1 MINHAFVRMAGVV
14 AILSIPLMAWA
25 DGACELRN
33 TTQKERALYDW
44 VATDFPRLVRTSNDY
59 VRVESNVGVDRNS
72 VCGGKSVPL
81 FVNSDVTFMLDGQA
95 QAASQQQMQV
105 LSDQGTAVVAKMQE
119 NIKSGM
125 SVMAASDVM
134 EPEIRRIDRERA
146 LISARDNIRVHVD
159 FNSESAECLGEKM
172 EVAGAVAACRLDNE
186 DDTTQL
192 VVLFGAWK
200 KGDAGEFNAAFDRSL
215 PSHRMQTIAISI
227 VAAGEALDGA
237 IQQTDWAAI
246 QSRIQQE

>member
-1 MINHAFVRMAGVV
+1 MINHAFVRIAGVV
-14 AILSIPLMAWA
+14 AILSIPFMAWA

-105 LSDQGTAVVAKMQE
+105 WDDQATAVVAKMQE

-134 EPEIRRIDRERA
+134 EPEIQRIDRERA
-146 LISARDNIRVHVD
+146 LISARYNIRVHAD
-159 FNSESAECLGEKM
+159 FNSESAECQGEKV

-227 VAAGEALDGA
+227 VAAGEALEGA